1 MRPKNWVE
9 LGQGEEVEFDVHCK
23 MRKCWAHEFLS
34 LLKDMQRLGEMGSSR
49 FRGMYC
55 DGDGDFRPKFTHNFN
70 EFVETSPR
78 IDKGADEGLF
88 WDAG

>member
-9 LGQGEEVEFDVHCK
+9 LGQDEEVEFDVHCK

-34 LLKDMQRLGEMGSSR
+34 MLKDMQRLGEMGSSR

-55 DGDGDFRPKFTHNFN
+55 DGDGDFRPKFTHNFKD
-70 EFVETSPR
+70 FVETSPR
-78 IDKGADEGLF
+78 TDTDDEKVLF

>member
-1 MRPKNWVE
+1 ME
-9 LGQGEEVEFDVHCK
+9 
-23 MRKCWAHEFLS
+23 
-34 LLKDMQRLGEMGSSR
+34 RLGKLGCSR
-49 FRGMYC
+49 IRGLYC

>member
-1 MRPKNWVE
+1 
-9 LGQGEEVEFDVHCK
+9 
-23 MRKCWAHEFLS
+23 
-34 LLKDMQRLGEMGSSR
+34 MGSSR

>member
-1 MRPKNWVE
+1 MRPKNWTE
-9 LGQGEEVEFDVHCK
+9 LGQNEEVEFDVHCK
-23 MRKCWAHEFLS
+23 MKKCWANEFLS
-34 LLKDMQRLGEMGSSR
+34 LLTEMERLGKLGCSR
-49 FRGMYC
+49 IRGLYC
-55 DGDGDFRPKFTHNFN
+55 DGDGDFRPKFAHNFN